1 MENPKLFDKDLT
13 TVLGVISKNA
23 RKIDKGIFPI
33 ENIELLKKN
42 KLMSMIMYGNSQ
54 QRKESILRC
63 SKLVQEIGE
72 HCLSTSMI
80 YGMHCQQLFTLLN
93 IEETPFKK
101 MLLKSICDNQSYIAS
116 VTSEYGK
123 GGHLLTSTSPIEW
136 LNENIILN
144 RRAPVV
150 TGGAFAD
157 GYLITM
163 KKSINSNEDDVTLV
177 FAFKDEIQSEVK
189 GKWSSLGMRGTQSI
203 PMKFHGILSEDR
215 VLNSISFKEIAKFYM
230 IPIGHIMWAS
240 SWLGSIKS
248 AFKRFIRII
257 RKDKTKRDSEIILSK
272 ISEIRLLIDTVDI
285 YLKST
290 IEKFIQYLEEDKSQM
305 DWNSFSIQIN
315 NLKII
320 SSENLY
326 KAINEIVE
334 VSGMYYG
341 YQQIEE
347 INFERTLRDLRSA
360 SIMFHNNRLK
370 GINGK
375 LSLFNSEIN

>member
-1 MENPKLFDKDLT
+1 MGFKLAGF
-13 TVLGVISKNA
+13 N
-23 RKIDKGIFPI
+23 
-33 ENIELLKKN
+33 
-42 KLMSMIMYGNSQ
+42 
-54 QRKESILRC
+54 
-63 SKLVQEIGE
+63 
-72 HCLSTSMI
+72 
-80 YGMHCQQLFTLLN
+80 
-93 IEETPFKK
+93 
-101 MLLKSICDNQSYIAS
+101 
-116 VTSEYGK
+116 
-123 GGHLLTSTSPIEW
+123 
-136 LNENIILN
+136 
-144 RRAPVV
+144 
-150 TGGAFAD
+150 
-157 GYLITM
+157 
-163 KKSINSNEDDVTLV
+163 
-177 FAFKDEIQSEVK
+177 
-189 GKWSSLGMRGTQSI
+189 
-203 PMKFHGILSEDR
+203 
-215 VLNSISFKEIAKFYM
+215 
-230 IPIGHIMWAS
+230 
-240 SWLGSIKS
+240 KS

-257 RKDKTKRDSEIILSK
+257 RKNKTKRDSEIILSK